1 MAAEAILWL
10 SAAFVAYVYFG
21 YPAALVIWSR
31 VAPRPVKKAAITPFI
46 SLVTPAF
53 NEERVIE
60 EKIRTALA
68 LDYPPESYEIV
79 VVSDG
84 SSDRTVEIAR
94 RFEDGK
100 RVRLVAFEPNRGKLR
115 CLNEVVP
122 QLEGEIVAF
131 SDAASMPAKGALREL
146 AANFAD
152 PRVGAC
158 SGVYQVL
165 KKDEAELGAQE
176 GLYWKYETFLKLRE
190 AEIDSIL
197 GCHGS
202 LYAIRRDLYPFP
214 SPDTINDDY
223 VIPLRILQQ
232 GRRVAYEPKAVA
244 YEEAQEMGGFSRR
257 IRIMA
262 GNFEQL
268 REIGGLLAPPR
279 WKPLFFFL
287 SHKAGRLLAPFA
299 MAAALLTNLLLLDRP
314 LYQATL
320 VLQAAFYILSAMGAV
335 WPLKPKILR
344 APYYFTMINV
354 ATLYGLYY
362 ALFGRRR
369 LRWNKAG

>member
-1 MAAEAILWL
+1 MAAEAIFWL

-21 YPAALVIWSR
+21 YPLLLIAWSR
-31 VAPRPVKKAAITPFI
+31 LAPRPVKKAPHTPFV
-46 SLVTPAF
+46 SLMTSAY
-53 NEERVIE
+53 NEQAVIE
-60 EKIRTALA
+60 QKIRTSLA
-68 LDYPPESYEIV
+68 LDYPEDRYEIV

-84 SSDRTVEIAR
+84 SKDRTVELAR

-100 RVRLVAFEPNRGKLR
+100 RVRVLAFEPNRGKLH
-115 CLNEVVP
+115 CLNDAVP
-122 QLEGEIVAF
+122 QLKGEIVAF
-131 SDAASMPAKGALREL
+131 SDASSMPAKDSLREL

-152 PRVGAC
+152 PEVGAC

-165 KKDEAELGAQE
+165 KKDEAELGGQE
-176 GLYWKYETFLKLRE
+176 GFYWRYETFLKLRE

-202 LYAIRRDLYPFP
+202 LYAIRKDLYPFP

-223 VIPLRILQQ
+223 VIPLRILH
-232 GRRVAYEPKAVA
+232 GGHRVAYEPKAVA
-244 YEEAQEMGGFSRR
+244 YEEAKEMGGFSRR

-268 REIGGLLAPPR
+268 REMSGLLTPPR

-287 SHKAGRLLAPFA
+287 SHKLGRLIAPAA
-299 MAAALLTNLLLLDRP
+299 MAAALVANLFLLERP

-320 VLQAAFYILSAMGAV
+320 ALQVAFYALSVMGAV
-335 WPLKPKILR
+335 WPLRPKILR

-362 ALFGRRR
+362 AIAGRGR
-369 LRWNKAG
+369 LRWKKAA